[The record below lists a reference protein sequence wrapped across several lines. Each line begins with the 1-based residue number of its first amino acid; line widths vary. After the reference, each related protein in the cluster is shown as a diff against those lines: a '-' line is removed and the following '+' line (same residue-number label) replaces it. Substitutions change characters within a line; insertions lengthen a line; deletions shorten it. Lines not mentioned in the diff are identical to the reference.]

1 MLWLKIEFYGE
12 VIVKMRITEHP
23 ILKFEEK
30 KTVKF
35 TFDGVAYEGF
45 EGEPI
50 LAALHAAGVRTIGHS
65 ANTHRPRGLYCAI
78 GNCSSC
84 MATVDGEPNVRTC
97 VTPLKE
103 GMVVI
108 SQEGRGVLK
117 ND

>member
-1 MLWLKIEFYGE
+1 MLMLESYRG
-12 VIVKMRITEHP
+12 VIVKMRISEHP
-23 ILKFEEK
+23 ILEFKNGK
-30 KTVKF
+30 KVKF
-35 TFDGVAYEGF
+35 TFNGITYEGL

-65 ANTHRPRGLYCAI
+65 HKDHRPRGLYCAI

-108 SQEGRGVLK
+108 SQEGRGVL